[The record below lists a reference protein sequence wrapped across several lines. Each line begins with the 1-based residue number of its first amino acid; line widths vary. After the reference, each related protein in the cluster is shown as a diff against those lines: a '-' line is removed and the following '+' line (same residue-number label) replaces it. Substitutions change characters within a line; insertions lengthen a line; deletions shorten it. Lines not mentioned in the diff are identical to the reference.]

1 MTALLRKFLLTAA
14 VLILVSAHAADDVL
28 LAKGE
33 KVDAEVT
40 TQQGTYKIGASN
52 ASMKDVLAIRF
63 APDAPPARM
72 PSGVFI
78 RGGSL
83 IAGTLVSVIGND
95 AEVNSSALGALKL
108 KREDIAGAFS
118 PLPSGQAENM
128 PELARYSA
136 LLGATLANYGA
147 TLQPGKR
154 TRVRYAGL
162 DEVVAERVMRVG
174 NEQILLT
181 TKGKGVE
188 TINRQFVRLLEMN
201 VPDAPAAA
209 PDETKFG
216 PEVIVRLKAGDLLRG
231 RVVKLDNAALTL
243 HTSFMGDKVID
254 RTLLAVMFLA
264 GTENAGV
271 TWLSSQ
277 KPARAVHTPLFDS
290 DFPARMDASS
300 DGGDMNI
307 KGLPL
312 ERGIGVHSKSELEFT
327 LPGTPARFI
336 AVVGIDAE
344 TKGRGSVVARVLADG
359 KEVWKS
365 QTITGKDAAQLIN
378 VDLGTAKS
386 LVLAVDFG
394 PDEDDSGDHFDWG
407 WAAVVNK

>member
-1 MTALLRKFLLTAA
+1 MTASLRKSILTAA
-14 VLILVSAHAADDVL
+14 VLLISNSFGADDVL
-28 LAKGE
+28 LTKGE
-33 KVDAEVT
+33 KVEAEVS
-40 TQQGTYKIGASN
+40 TQQGTYKIGGAN

-95 AEVNSSALGALKL
+95 ADVNSSALGALKL

-136 LLGATLANYGA
+136 LLGATLGTYGA

-162 DEVVAERVMRVG
+162 DEILAERVMRVG
-174 NEQILLT
+174 GEQILLT

-188 TINRQFVRLLEMN
+188 TINRQFVRLLEMSTGE
-201 VPDAPAAA
+201 PPAPS

-243 HTSFMGDKVID
+243 HTSFMGDKIID
-254 RTLLAVMFLA
+254 RSLLAVMFLA

-271 TWLSSQ
+271 TWLSAQ
-277 KPARAVHTPLFDS
+277 KPTKAVHTPLFDS

-312 ERGIGVHSKSELEFT
+312 ERGIGVHSKSELEYT

-365 QTITGKDAAQLIN
+365 QPITGKDAPQLVN
-378 VDLGTAKS
+378 VDLGNAKS
-386 LVLAVDFG
+386 IVLAVDFG

-407 WAAVVNK
+407 WAAVVGK

>member
-1 MTALLRKFLLTAA
+1 MTTSLRKSFLTALALLLSS
-14 VLILVSAHAADDVL
+14 VFAADDVL

-33 KVDAEVT
+33 KVEAGVS
-40 TQQGTYKIGASN
+40 TQQGTYKVGGAN
-52 ASMKDVLAIRF
+52 VSMKDVLAIRF

-83 IAGTLVSVIGND
+83 IAGTLTSVIGND
-95 AEVNSSALGALKL
+95 AEVNSSALGTLKL
-108 KREDIAGAFS
+108 KRDDIAGAFS

-136 LLGATLANYGA
+136 LLAATLGTYGA
-147 TLQPGKR
+147 SLQPGKR
-154 TRVRYAGL
+154 CRVRFAGL
-162 DEVVAERVMRVG
+162 DEVHAERVMRVG
-174 NEQILLT
+174 SEQILLT

-201 VPDAPAAA
+201 ASDAPAAS
-209 PDETKFG
+209 PDETKLG

-254 RTLLAVMFLA
+254 RSLLAVMFLA
-264 GTENAGV
+264 GTENTGV
-271 TWLSSQ
+271 LWLSSQ

-312 ERGIGVHSKSELEFT
+312 ERGIGVHSKSELEFA
-327 LPGTPARFI
+327 LPGTPARFV

-344 TKGRGSVVARVLADG
+344 TKGRGSVTARVLADG

-365 QTITGKDAAQLIN
+365 QPITGKDASQLIS
-378 VDLGTAKS
+378 VDLGNAKS